1 MKKKCIEIID
11 IISLHNQGLSPKEI
25 GEKLECSISNISKRL
40 IKVGIKPIRTEKNR
54 SRKNRYSINENYFN
68 EINTSEKAYILGLLY
83 ADGSVHKDGFYI
95 KMKDLDILLKVKCAL
110 DAEQPVKLVKY
121 DGFEAYLLSISSQKL
136 SKSLI
141 EQNCFINKT
150 YTLSFP
156 SIKEEFYSHFIRGFF
171 DGDGHLHVN
180 PKKGSCRID
189 FTSASTKIL
198 EEIRIIIG
206 SFSKSLG
213 GLRKENGKSN
223 AWHLTFSGEQV
234 NTILDWLYKDA
245 TIYMNRKH
253 DKYLNYKNVHVKL
266 GELLENLE
274 ADNQQPSL

>member
-1 MKKKCIEIID
+1 MDIID
-11 IISLHNQGLSPKEI
+11 LHNQGLSPKEI
-25 GEKLECSISNISKRL
+25 GEKLKCSLSNISKRL
-40 IKVGIKPIRTEKNR
+40 IRAGIKPIRSEKNR
-54 SRKNRYSINENYFN
+54 SRKNRYFINESYFD
-68 EINTSEKAYILGLLY
+68 EINTSEKAYILGLMY

-95 KMKDLDILLKVKCAL
+95 KMKDLDILLKVKSAL
-110 DAEQPVKLVKY
+110 NAEQPVKLVKY
-121 DGFEAYLLSISSQKL
+121 DKFEAYLLSISSQKL

-141 EQNCFINKT
+141 KQNCFINKT

-156 SIKEEFYSHFIRGFF
+156 LIKEEFYSHFIRGFF
-171 DGDGHLHVN
+171 DGDGHLHIN

-198 EEIRIIIG
+198 KEIRIIIS
-206 SFSKSLG
+206 SFSKSSG

-234 NTILDWLYKDA
+234 NIILDWFYKDA
-245 TIYMNRKH
+245 TIYMNRKYNR
-253 DKYLNYKNVHVKL
+253 YLTYKNVHVKL